1 MREPTVSSDS
11 VFADILPPGTR
22 LSDRY
27 EIESVLGEGGLSR
40 VYLGRHLTI
49 DLKVAIKVLSREVS
63 SEDKTVVRFLREA
76 RAASRIAHE
85 NVVAVTDF
93 GEMDD
98 GLPFIVMEL
107 MDGEILAETVISEA
121 PMPWSRVQPILL
133 QLLAALDAAHGKG
146 VIHRDMK
153 PANCFRLDRMGTPD
167 FIKVF
172 DFGIAKLRDDFTGVT
187 LTRRGAVV
195 GTPDYMA
202 PEQCRGKT
210 VDTRTDLYAV
220 GVIAFE
226 MLTGR
231 VPFTGRRP
239 TEIMQA
245 HVYQEAPPMQDLN
258 DNLDAPQGAEAIVR
272 RAMAKDPSE
281 RFQTAREFA
290 QAIIDNGEGLPS
302 VKQGGF
308 FRGLKKMFGR

>member
-1 MREPTVSSDS
+1 MTDNSPDS
-11 VFADILPPGTR
+11 LSPGTR
-22 LSDRY
+22 LADRY
-27 EIESVLGEGGLSR
+27 EVEAVLGDGGMSR
-40 VYLGRHLTI
+40 VYVGRHLTI
-49 DLKVAIKVLSREVS
+49 DRKVAIKVLSREVAR
-63 SEDKTVVRFLREA
+63 EEKTIVRFLREA

-85 NVVAVTDF
+85 NVVLVTDF
-93 GEMDD
+93 GEMAD
-98 GLPFIVMEL
+98 GLPFIIMEL
-107 MDGEILAETVISEA
+107 MDGEILAKTLLTDA
-121 PMPWSRVQPILL
+121 PMPWARVQPILL
-133 QLLAALDAAHGKG
+133 QLLAALDAAHEKG

-153 PANCFRLDRMGTPD
+153 PANCFRLDRMGSQD

-187 LTRRGAVV
+187 LTRKGAVV

-210 VDTRTDLYAV
+210 VDARTDLYAV

-231 VPFTGRRP
+231 VPFVGRRP
-239 TEIMQA
+239 TDIMHA
-245 HVYQEAPPMQDLN
+245 HVYEEAPPMRDLN
-258 DNLDAPQGAEAIVR
+258 SNLDAPAGAEAIVR
-272 RAMAKDPSE
+272 RAMAKEPDE

-290 QAIIDNGEGLPS
+290 QAIIDDGEGLPT
-302 VKQGGF
+302 KGGGF